1 MGPNGYPRLVLEPK
15 WNFGLDLNHNNVL
28 TFSKTKSTC
37 FSSKMI
43 YNPHFCP
50 KRTVWTLKGLL
61 LDPNTV
67 LKCFDTEILY
77 YGSKG
82 FWGLCLFDSFTLSQN
97 FFLTCFDIKISHLGS
112 NPNPQLVLLPKW
124 NLGLDLKYKI
134 VLVIWETKHTYFC
147 SKMLYNTHFCPKRTV
162 WT

>member
-1 MGPNGYPRLVLEPK
+1 M
-15 WNFGLDLNHNNVL
+15 
-28 TFSKTKSTC
+28 
-37 FSSKMI
+37 
-43 YNPHFCP
+43 
-50 KRTVWTLKGLL
+50 
-61 LDPNTV
+61 DPNTV

-82 FWGLCLFDSFTLSQN
+82 FWGLCLYDSFTLSQN

-112 NPNPQLVLLPKW
+112 NPYPQLVLLPKW

-134 VLVIWETKHTYFC
+134 VVVIWETKRTYFC

-162 WT
+162 WTHKRIVVEPKHSAEMLWPRNIVLRFQRFLLT